1 MSDPDAAFNADQEVE
16 VAAELFNQGNT
27 AAAELR
33 CRQVLRAVPAHREA
47 QSLLGLLLHSS
58 GRFAEAEE
66 VYASLALQEP
76 GEWYHWMN
84 LGTARRNAK
93 RFDEALLAYT
103 RASDLGAGNADFFYN
118 VGLTHVDRCDF
129 QAAEAV
135 LKRAA
140 ALAPEDAE
148 IRYRYAQTCYEALH
162 NEEALLA
169 LQGWESS
176 SGLTSELRA
185 QIGHLLMSL
194 GEAARAREAL
204 SQAMLDPA
212 PSPQAAL
219 TLVRAFERT
228 NRLTEACALLESLSR
243 DPRARSV
250 LGADLLL
257 GQAQLAERAS
267 DHATASQL
275 LRKVLQ
281 DVRDFHLRHFQL
293 FRLAKSLDALG
304 HYDEAFATLI
314 EAHRSQIAHLGMIA
328 PLTSLRGAPDMAVT
342 QFSCEPADIATWDA
356 TGAPP
361 TAQSPIF
368 IVAFP
373 RSGTTLLEL
382 TLDAHPQLAAMDEQP
397 FLLNALNDLRAQGAA
412 QGMEYPAE
420 LGKLTSSQLET
431 VRAAYWERVGRK
443 VRLQPGQRLVD
454 KNPLNILRLPV
465 IRRLFPNAH
474 VLLAVRHPCDVLLSC
489 FMQNFRAPE
498 FARLCADLPTLA
510 AGYRRALD
518 FWYQQ
523 QVMLGAA
530 VREVRYE
537 SFVADF
543 EPQVRGICDFL
554 ELPWDARMLAPGE
567 HASAKGYI
575 STPSYSQVIQ
585 PVSAKGVDRWRRYAR
600 HLEPVLPVV
609 RPYLQRWG
617 YGSLSD

>member
-1 MSDPDAAFNADQEVE
+1 MSDSDTAFNADQELA
-16 VAAELFNQGNT
+16 VAVELFNQGNT

-33 CRQVLRAVPAHREA
+33 CRQVLRAVPAHRDA

-66 VYASLALQEP
+66 VYTSLALQEP

-103 RASDLGAGNADFFYN
+103 RAAELGAGSADFFYN

-135 LKRAA
+135 LKHAA

-148 IRYRYAQTCYEALH
+148 VRYRYAQTCYEALH
-162 NEEALLA
+162 NEEALVA
-169 LQGWESS
+169 LQGWEGS
-176 SGLTSELRA
+176 SGLTSEVKA
-185 QIGHLLMSL
+185 HIGHLLMNL
-194 GEAARAREAL
+194 GEAERAREAL
-204 SQAMLDPA
+204 SQAALDPA
-212 PSPQAAL
+212 LSPQAAL
-219 TLVRAFERT
+219 TLVQAFERT
-228 NRLTEACALLESLSR
+228 NRLTEARTLLEGLSGNSQ
-243 DPRARSV
+243 AASV
-250 LGADLLL
+250 LGTDLLL
-257 GQAQLAERAS
+257 SQAQLAERAS
-267 DHATASQL
+267 DHATACQL
-275 LRKVLQ
+275 LRQVLQ
-281 DVRDFHLRHFQL
+281 DVRDFHLRHYQL
-293 FRLAKSLDALG
+293 FKLARSLDASG
-304 HYDEAFATLI
+304 DYDEAFATLV
-314 EAHRSQIAHLGMIA
+314 EAHRSQVAHLGLIA
-328 PLTSLRGAPDMAVT
+328 PLTSLRGAPDMVVT
-342 QFSCEPADIATWDA
+342 QFSCDPADIATWDP

-382 TLDAHPQLAAMDEQP
+382 TLDAHPCLAAMDEQP
-397 FLLNALNDLRAQGAA
+397 FLLNALNDLRACGAA
-412 QGMEYPAE
+412 QEMEYPSQ
-420 LGKLTSSQLET
+420 LGKLSSSQLET
-431 VRAAYWERVGRK
+431 VRAAYWERVRRK
-443 VRLQPGQRLVD
+443 VRLQAGQRLVD

-498 FARLCADLPTLA
+498 VALLCADLPTLA
-510 AGYRRALD
+510 ASYRRALD

-523 QVMLGAA
+523 QALLGAA
-530 VREVRYE
+530 VCEVRYE
-537 SFVADF
+537 SFVTDF
-543 EPQVRGICDFL
+543 ASQVRAICDFL
-554 ELPWDARMLAPGE
+554 QLPWDARLLAPGE
-567 HASAKGYI
+567 HARAKGFI

-585 PVSAKGVDRWRRYAR
+585 PVSAKGVDRWRRYAQQ
-600 HLEPVLPVV
+600 LEPILPVV

-617 YGSLSD
+617 YEG